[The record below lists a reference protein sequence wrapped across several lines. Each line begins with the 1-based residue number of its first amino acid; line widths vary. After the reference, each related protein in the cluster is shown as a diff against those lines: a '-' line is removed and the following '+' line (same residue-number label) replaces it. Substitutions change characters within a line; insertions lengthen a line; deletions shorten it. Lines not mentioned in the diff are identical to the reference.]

1 MSFSKRSDLLIT
13 KMAFLSNNLLK
24 TSVKS
29 RFLAST
35 TISLRSASSALIR
48 GNFKLINGEIK
59 MKLSGKGRYAI
70 KAMINIALNNSKQP
84 KTLLEISK
92 HQGISL
98 SYLEQLFALLR
109 KHNLVSG
116 VRGPGGGYKLSVE
129 PKDISIAQIIN
140 AINSDK
146 PAMVGSESKDEVI
159 WDNFSA
165 RLCNYLETVTLGS
178 LIEDNNSE
186 SINSELLSS
195 IKLPRVTVS
204 K

>member
-1 MSFSKRSDLLIT
+1 L
-13 KMAFLSNNLLK
+13 
-24 TSVKS
+24 
-29 RFLAST
+29 
-35 TISLRSASSALIR
+35 
-48 GNFKLINGEIK
+48 KLINGEIK

-116 VRGPGGGYKLSVE
+116 VRGPGGGYRLSVE
-129 PKDISIAQIIN
+129 PKDITIAQIIN
-140 AINSDK
+140 AINSDMPVK
-146 PAMVGSESKDEVI
+146 TGSESKDEVI
-159 WDNFSA
+159 WDNFSD

-178 LIEDNNSE
+178 LIEDSNSDIID
-186 SINSELLSS
+186 SRP
-195 IKLPRVTVS
+195 KLNDEEPMVQDKS
-204 K
+204 WNIA

>member
-1 MSFSKRSDLLIT
+1 M
-13 KMAFLSNNLLK
+13 
-24 TSVKS
+24 
-29 RFLAST
+29 
-35 TISLRSASSALIR
+35 
-48 GNFKLINGEIK
+48 KLINGEIK

-116 VRGPGGGYKLSVE
+116 VRGPGGGYRLSVE

-178 LIEDNNSE
+178 LIEDSNSE
-186 SINSELLSS
+186 FIDSGSQLSDDEPMVQDKS
-195 IKLPRVTVS
+195 WNIA
-204 K
+204 

>member
-1 MSFSKRSDLLIT
+1 
-13 KMAFLSNNLLK
+13 
-24 TSVKS
+24 
-29 RFLAST
+29 
-35 TISLRSASSALIR
+35 
-48 GNFKLINGEIK
+48 

-116 VRGPGGGYKLSVE
+116 VRGPGGGYRLSVE
-129 PKDISIAQIIN
+129 PKDITIAQIIN
-140 AINSDK
+140 AINSDMPVK
-146 PAMVGSESKDEVI
+146 TGSESKDEVI
-159 WDNFSA
+159 WDNFSD

-178 LIEDNNSE
+178 LIEDSNSDIID
-186 SINSELLSS
+186 SRP
-195 IKLPRVTVS
+195 KLNDEEPMVQDKS
-204 K
+204 WNIA

>member
-1 MSFSKRSDLLIT
+1 
-13 KMAFLSNNLLK
+13 
-24 TSVKS
+24 
-29 RFLAST
+29 
-35 TISLRSASSALIR
+35 
-48 GNFKLINGEIK
+48 

-116 VRGPGGGYKLSVE
+116 VRGPGGGYRLSVE
-129 PKDISIAQIIN
+129 PKDITIAQIIN
-140 AINSDK
+140 AINSDMPVK
-146 PAMVGSESKDEVI
+146 TGSESKDEVI
-159 WDNFSA
+159 WDNFSD

-178 LIEDNNSE
+178 LIEDSNSE
-186 SINSELLSS
+186 FIDSRHQLDEEEPIVQEKSWN
-195 IKLPRVTVS
+195 IA
-204 K
+204 

>member
-1 MSFSKRSDLLIT
+1 L
-13 KMAFLSNNLLK
+13 
-24 TSVKS
+24 
-29 RFLAST
+29 
-35 TISLRSASSALIR
+35 
-48 GNFKLINGEIK
+48 KLINGEIK

-116 VRGPGGGYKLSVE
+116 VRGPGGGYRLSVE

-186 SINSELLSS
+186 FIDSAVPVSEEEPHVQEKSWN
-195 IKLPRVTVS
+195 IA
-204 K
+204 

>member
-1 MSFSKRSDLLIT
+1 
-13 KMAFLSNNLLK
+13 
-24 TSVKS
+24 
-29 RFLAST
+29 
-35 TISLRSASSALIR
+35 
-48 GNFKLINGEIK
+48 

-140 AINSDK
+140 AINSDNQ
-146 PAMVGSESKDEVI
+146 ALTSSESKDEVI
-159 WDNFSA
+159 WDKFSDK
-165 RLCNYLETVTLGS
+165 LCNYLETVTLGS
-178 LIEDNNSE
+178 LIKDDTDSDNRASMAITEESVIKNS
-186 SINSELLSS
+186 SWNSA
-195 IKLPRVTVS
+195 
-204 K
+204 

>member
-1 MSFSKRSDLLIT
+1 
-13 KMAFLSNNLLK
+13 
-24 TSVKS
+24 
-29 RFLAST
+29 
-35 TISLRSASSALIR
+35 
-48 GNFKLINGEIK
+48 

-116 VRGPGGGYKLSVE
+116 GRGPGGGYRLSVE
-129 PKDISIAQIIN
+129 PKDITIAQIIN
-140 AINSDK
+140 AINSDMPVK
-146 PAMVGSESKDEVI
+146 TGSESKDEVI
-159 WDNFSA
+159 WDNFSD

-178 LIEDNNSE
+178 LIEDSNSDIID
-186 SINSELLSS
+186 SRP
-195 IKLPRVTVS
+195 KLNDEEPMVQDKS
-204 K
+204 WNIA